1 MVKKLILLVSA
12 LFIITVFAQSQNEQ
26 TPAASRFAN
35 IKKLLD
41 YRYKGGF
48 YTFEKDFLKQATY
61 PKMAQQNCIIGIL
74 IASFKVDCDGNYNP
88 IYTHIKSPLHFGL
101 DDEVSKFLAST
112 KGKWNKCHEKKYT
125 RFEIPFQFTMEGT
138 VTNEEDAAIVF
149 EGKNP
154 GYACTSDSVYLQR
167 AKKYLGKKKPKKAA
181 RALEI
186 LIRRNPYTT
195 KYYDMMKSALKINRK
210 KKKKK

>member
-1 MVKKLILLVSA
+1 MVKKLILLLSA
-12 LFIITVFAQSQNEQ
+12 LFIITLFAQAQ
-26 TPAASRFAN
+26 TENTPSASRFTN
-35 IKKLLD
+35 IKTLLD

-48 YTFEKDFLKQATY
+48 YTFEKDFLAQATY
-61 PKMAQQNCIIGIL
+61 PEMAKQNCIIGIL

-88 IYTHIKSPLHFGL
+88 INTRIKSPLHYGL
-101 DDEVSKFLAST
+101 DNEVSKFLTST

-154 GYACTSDSVYLQR
+154 GYACTSDSVFLKR
-167 AKKYLGKKKPKKAA
+167 AKKYLDKKRPKKAA

-195 KYYDMMKSALKINRK
+195 EYYDMMKSVLKIK
-210 KKKKK
+210 KK